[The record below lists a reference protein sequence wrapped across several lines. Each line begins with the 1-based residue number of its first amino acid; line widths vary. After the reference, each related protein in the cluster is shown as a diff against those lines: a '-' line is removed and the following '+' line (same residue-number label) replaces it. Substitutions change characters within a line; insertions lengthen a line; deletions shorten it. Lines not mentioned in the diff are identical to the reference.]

1 MSEYCKYCGQKYT
14 DARTLLS
21 CSCSKHPDGR
31 GKHALFEGDK
41 EGPFDIAAV
50 SEKYRYNGTLK
61 TASDVVVC
69 ASTSLVDE
77 IFLSNYYGSTQ
88 TSAEYMINLTKY
100 LVASTEEIDA
110 DITSVDLS
118 GNKLSFASGTD
129 FILSFVSIVV
139 ILPVIFFAA
148 GIVITL
154 KRKHK

>member
-1 MSEYCKYCGQKYT
+1 
-14 DARTLLS
+14 
-21 CSCSKHPDGR
+21 
-31 GKHALFEGDK
+31 
-41 EGPFDIAAV
+41 
-50 SEKYRYNGTLK
+50 
-61 TASDVVVC
+61 
-69 ASTSLVDE
+69 
-77 IFLSNYYGSTQ
+77 
-88 TSAEYMINLTKY
+88 MINLTKY